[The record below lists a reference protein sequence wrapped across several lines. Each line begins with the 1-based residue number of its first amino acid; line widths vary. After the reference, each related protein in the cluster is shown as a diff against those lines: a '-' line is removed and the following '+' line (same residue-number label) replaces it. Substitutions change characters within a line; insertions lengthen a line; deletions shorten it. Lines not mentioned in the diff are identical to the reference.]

1 MYHHH
6 IFKIVLSHPPP
17 FCRVDLSS
25 RCVFNGLLK
34 EGAMDILSQ
43 SHLNTSVTSEISLIV
58 RVILPSESTFPA
70 RVIGRMLTEGLIPF
84 DIYLSTTPRNGYFRV
99 AFKNEN
105 ILRNFFLN
113 IFHSQ
118 QPVVF
123 DAQKF
128 NPVQIQFCFES
139 MPCGC
144 CDEGLARCLISCFK
158 NLGVH
163 IKAIPETGIFHF
175 QLPSTD
181 SLFVAFVGLF
191 QKIGSPISI

>member
-6 IFKIVLSHPPP
+6 IFIIVLSHPPP

-25 RCVFNGLLK
+25 RDVLIGLLK
-34 EGAMDILSQ
+34 EEAMDILSQ
-43 SHLNTSVTSEISLIV
+43 THLNTLVNTTEISIIV
-58 RVILPSESTFPA
+58 RVIFPSGSTFPA
-70 RVIGRMLTEGLIPF
+70 RVIGRILTEGLIPF
-84 DIYLSTTPRNGYFRV
+84 NIHLSTTPRTGYYRV
-99 AFKNEN
+99 AFKNES
-105 ILRNFFLN
+105 ILRNFFHN
-113 IFHSQ
+113 MFHS

-123 DAQKF
+123 DAQNF

-139 MPCGC
+139 IPCEC
-144 CDEGLARCLISCFK
+144 CDKGLASCLISCFK

-163 IKAIPETGIFHF
+163 INTIPETGIFHF

-181 SLFVAFVGLF
+181 SLFVAFVDLF